1 MLYLDSHGIAVD
13 ELPQHRHGENVNGSG
28 DDSWNDAFGN
38 LVTLPS
44 NSTGSTY
51 GYAIRNSGS
60 WIEKAYRVYTEWSG
74 SNAPHNAL
82 QPSRAVYI
90 WHRTA

>member
-1 MLYLDSHGIAVD
+1 MTVD
-13 ELPQHRHGENVNGSG
+13 ELPQHSHGENVNGSG
-28 DDSWNDAFGN
+28 ADSWNDKFGN

-44 NSTGSTY
+44 DSTGSIY

-60 WIEKAYRVYTEWSG
+60 WIEKAYRVYTDYVG
-74 SNAPHNAL
+74 SSEPHNTL
-82 QPSRAVYI
+82 QPSKAVYI